1 LEVFENGSAFI
12 QKISSVGASLLAKAS
27 GQSIF
32 AVADTPLSRAGSLPQ
47 VSCWVIEFL
56 NTALDF
62 PVCPPQVDPRL
73 ISSPSLKGL
82 KMENSRATARPAV
95 WLMLVIVL
103 VALNLRPSMAAVG
116 PLLSA
121 IRDDIPLSFSLASL
135 LTMLPVMAMGL
146 AMFYGIAITRR
157 LGEHRTVLLSLLIIG
172 LATLSRLFIDSAAEL
187 IVSAVLAGIGIALIQ
202 ALMPALIKSRFPNH
216 MAVCMGLYVTSIMG
230 GAALAASFAPMVM
243 GVTGNWRSG
252 LAIWAVLASLAL
264 VFWWSQRRSLSAT
277 AATTTRKDSF
287 YNNSRAWLLAIFFGL
302 GTASYTCVLAWLA
315 PYYVEKGWSEQSAGL
330 LLGFLTAMEVISGL
344 VVPAIANRS
353 RDRRSVLTV
362 LLGLIIAGFCGLILS
377 PQHLS
382 FFWPC
387 LLGLGIGGLFPMSLI
402 VSLDH
407 LDNPQR
413 AGGLTAFVQG
423 IGYMI
428 AGLSPLMAGIV
439 RDQLGS
445 FEWAWWSL
453 TAVMVIMLLM
463 VRRFDPRH
471 YARHF
476 G

>member
-1 LEVFENGSAFI
+1 
-12 QKISSVGASLLAKAS
+12 
-27 GQSIF
+27 
-32 AVADTPLSRAGSLPQ
+32 
-47 VSCWVIEFL
+47 
-56 NTALDF
+56 
-62 PVCPPQVDPRL
+62 
-73 ISSPSLKGL
+73 
-82 KMENSRATARPAV
+82 MENVRATTRPAV
-95 WLMLVIVL
+95 WLMLGIVL

-121 IRDDIPLSFSLASL
+121 IRGDIPLSFSLASL

-146 AMFYGIAITRR
+146 AMFFGIGISQR
-157 LGEHRTVLLSLLIIG
+157 LGERRTVVLSLLIIG
-172 LATLSRLFIDSAAEL
+172 VATLSRLFLDSAAQL

-202 ALMPALIKSRFPNH
+202 ALMPALIKSRFPDNV
-216 MAVCMGLYVTSIMG
+216 ALCMGLYVTSIMG
-230 GAALAASFAPMVM
+230 GAALAASFAPRVM
-243 GVTGNWRSG
+243 LETGSWRAG
-252 LAIWAVLASLAL
+252 LAIWAVLALLAL
-264 VFWWSQRRSLSAT
+264 LFWWSQRDDT
-277 AATTTRKDSF
+277 PPITTTAVQKEVF
-287 YNNSRAWLLAIFFGL
+287 FTHSRAWLLAIFFGL

-315 PYYVEKGWSEQSAGL
+315 PYYVENGWSEQNAGL

-353 RDRRSVLTV
+353 RDRRLVLAA
-362 LLGLIIAGFCGLILS
+362 LLVLIIAGFCGLILS

-382 FFWPC
+382 LMWPC

-423 IGYMI
+423 IGYLI
-428 AGLSPLMAGIV
+428 AGLSPLLAGVI
-439 RDQLGS
+439 RDRLGS

-453 TAVMVIMLLM
+453 TAVMVVMLLI
-463 VRRFDPRH
+463 VLCFDPRQ

-476 G
+476 R